1 MARQRWAVLAAKVGR
16 CAMAVVGRTRIAQQ
30 ARVVGLAALVLSAAA
45 GPVHALDVVRSG
57 RSLAAMPTQLAP
69 APGAPSTDLS
79 AHQPAGGLVSSTR
92 DTTLQRS
99 AGPQTML
106 REAEVP
112 PARLAQTRALLVE
125 LKARPTPE
133 QAISIDLPADVLF
146 DFDKS
151 DLRADAAA
159 PLHKAGE
166 LIKSY
171 ATAPLTV
178 LGHTDGKGT
187 DAYNDA
193 LSLRRAQAVARAL
206 RAQTGRQAAVQGL
219 GKRQPVAPN
228 TTPDGRD
235 DPEGRQLNRRVQ
247 ILIGLPNK
255 EGR

>member
-1 MARQRWAVLAAKVGR
+1 MRCLPDVAWRARAACLLLTALAAPWP
-16 CAMAVVGRTRIAQQ
+16 A
-30 ARVVGLAALVLSAAA
+30 
-45 GPVHALDVVRSG
+45 HALEVVRSG
-57 RSLAAMPTQLAP
+57 RALGAVPTRLEP
-69 APGAPSTDLS
+69 APGAPSTTLR
-79 AHQPAGGLVSSTR
+79 AQAVGGGLVSRSQ

-99 AGPQTML
+99 AGPQTIL
-106 REAEVP
+106 REAEV
-112 PARLAQTRALLVE
+112 AKERLVQTRALLAE

-159 PLHKAGE
+159 SLDKAAE

-171 ATAPLTV
+171 ATAPLAV

-193 LSLRRAQAVARAL
+193 LSLRRAQAVAQAL
-206 RAQTGRQAAVQGL
+206 QSRTSRQARVEGL

-235 DPEGRQLNRRVQ
+235 DPQGRQLNRRVQ
-247 ILIGLPNK
+247 ILIGVPTHK
-255 EGR
+255 QGG

>member
-1 MARQRWAVLAAKVGR
+1 MVRQRWAVVAA
-16 CAMAVVGRTRIAQQ
+16 M
-30 ARVVGLAALVLSAAA
+30 AALVVSAAA
-45 GPVHALDVVRSG
+45 WPVHALEVVRSG
-57 RSLAAMPTQLAP
+57 RSLAAVPTQLTLAQ
-69 APGAPSTDLS
+69 GAPSTALS
-79 AHQPAGGLVSSTR
+79 TQGVAGGLVSSAR
-92 DTTLQRS
+92 DTTLQS
-99 AGPQTML
+99 SGGPQTIL

-112 PARLAQTRALLVE
+112 KARLAQTRALLVE
-125 LKARPTPE
+125 LKARPTPD

-151 DLRADAAA
+151 ELRADAAA

-193 LSLRRAQAVARAL
+193 LSLRRAEAVARAL
-206 RAQTGRQAAVQGL
+206 HSQTGRQASVQGL

-228 TTPDGRD
+228 TTPEGRD
-235 DPEGRQLNRRVQ
+235 DPQGRQLNRRVQ
-247 ILIGLPNK
+247 ILIGLPHK

>member
-1 MARQRWAVLAAKVGR
+1 MLPALLAV
-16 CAMAVVGRTRIAQQ
+16 CA
-30 ARVVGLAALVLSAAA
+30 LS
-45 GPVHALDVVRSG
+45 GPVHALEVVRSG
-57 RSLAAMPTQLAP
+57 RTLAEVPTRLVP
-69 APGAPSTDLS
+69 ASAAPSTTLRKQ
-79 AHQPAGGLVSSTR
+79 AQAGGLVSRTQ
-92 DTTLQRS
+92 DTTLQS
-99 AGPQTML
+99 AAGPQTIL

-112 PARLAQTRALLVE
+112 RERLQQTRALLVE

-151 DLRADAAA
+151 ELRADATPSLDKAA
-159 PLHKAGE
+159 E

-187 DAYNDA
+187 DAYNDP
-193 LSLRRAQAVARAL
+193 LSLRRAEAVASAL
-206 RAQTGRQAAVQGL
+206 HSRTGRQARVQGM

-235 DPEGRQLNRRVQ
+235 DPQGRQLNRRVQ
-247 ILIGLPNK
+247 ILIGVPGK

>member
-1 MARQRWAVLAAKVGR
+1 MAVRCSPAWQAALWAACCAAVASAAQPLEVRRSSQSLAATPTHLQPADAAPLTQLQPHVTHGGLVPR
-16 CAMAVVGRTRIAQQ
+16 ETETRLQ
-30 ARVVGLAALVLSAAA
+30 AAA
-45 GPVHALDVVRSG
+45 GPA
-57 RSLAAMPTQLAP
+57 
-69 APGAPSTDLS
+69 
-79 AHQPAGGLVSSTR
+79 
-92 DTTLQRS
+92 TL
-99 AGPQTML
+99 L
-106 REAEVP
+106 RAAEVP
-112 PARLAQTRALLVE
+112 PQRLEQTRALLVE

-159 PLHKAGE
+159 PLNKAGE

-178 LGHTDGKGT
+178 RGHTDAKGS

-206 RAQTGRQAAVQGL
+206 HAQTGRQAAVQGL

-235 DPEGRQLNRRVQ
+235 DPVGRQLNRRVQ
-247 ILIGLPNK
+247 ILIGLPDK

>member
-1 MARQRWAVLAAKVGR
+1 MLAQRWAVLAAMHAS
-16 CAMAVVGRTRIAQQ
+16 CAVATVRRAVAVVALL
-30 ARVVGLAALVLSAAA
+30 LAASAE
-45 GPVHALDVVRSG
+45 PVQAMEVVRSS
-57 RSLAAMPTQLAP
+57 RSLAAVPTQLSP

-79 AHQPAGGLVSSTR
+79 AHRPAGGLVSSTR
-92 DTTLQRS
+92 DTTLQRRV
-99 AGPQTML
+99 APQTML

-112 PARLAQTRALLVE
+112 PARLEQTRALLVE
-125 LKARPTPE
+125 LKAHPTPE

-159 PLHKAGE
+159 PLNKAGE

-178 LGHTDGKGT
+178 RGHTDAKGS

-206 RAQTGRQAAVQGL
+206 HAQTGRQAAVQGL

-235 DPEGRQLNRRVQ
+235 DPVGRQLNRRVQ
-247 ILIGLPNK
+247 ILIGLPDK

>member
-1 MARQRWAVLAAKVGR
+1 MQHLTQRSRHWRCLASLASLVAWAATSTAP
-16 CAMAVVGRTRIAQQ
+16 
-30 ARVVGLAALVLSAAA
+30 AAA
-45 GPVHALDVVRSG
+45 QEVMRSG
-57 RSLAAMPTQLAP
+57 RALAGVPTRLEP
-69 APGAPSTDLS
+69 TPGAPSTRLGKQEQAASLS
-79 AHQPAGGLVSSTR
+79 PSTQN
-92 DTTLQRS
+92 TTLQRS
-99 AGPQTML
+99 GGPQTML

-112 PARLAQTRALLVE
+112 RERLERTRALLAE
-125 LKARPTPE
+125 LKAQPTPE

-146 DFDKS
+146 DFDKA

-159 PLHKAGE
+159 PLNKAAE

-178 LGHTDGKGT
+178 VGHTDSKGT
-187 DAYNDA
+187 DPYNDA
-193 LSLRRAQAVARAL
+193 LSLRRAEAVARAL
-206 RAQTGRQAAVQGL
+206 QQQTQRPARVEGR

-235 DPEGRQLNRRVQ
+235 DPQGRQMNRRVQ

>member
-1 MARQRWAVLAAKVGR
+1 MLRKRWAVLAAKAGR
-16 CAMAVVGRTRIAQQ
+16 CAMAVVARPQIAVQLR
-30 ARVVGLAALVLSAAA
+30 AAGLAALVVSAAA
-45 GPVHALDVVRSG
+45 GPAQALDVVRSG
-57 RSLAAMPTQLAP
+57 RSLSAVPTQLTP

-79 AHQPAGGLVSSTR
+79 AHRPAGGLTSSTR
-92 DTTLQRS
+92 DTTLQPS
-99 AGPQTML
+99 GGPQTVL

-171 ATAPLTV
+171 AAAPVTV

-193 LSLRRAQAVARAL
+193 LSMRRAQAVARAL
-206 RAQTGRQAAVQGL
+206 QAQTGRQAAVQGL

-235 DPEGRQLNRRVQ
+235 DPDGRQLNRRVQ